1 MHVPSDA
8 STTVEATPPQAPPS
22 TPVLTPPSTDDVRRA
37 LRECAEDLTSVRD
50 RGVVLQG
57 ILRRARTLLDAD
69 MAYLSVNDLERG
81 ETCIEEAVGVQTNA
95 YRSIRMPLGT
105 GILGAVAAGNAPVQ
119 TSDYLTDPNMN
130 HLPEIDAI
138 VRGEGVRS
146 ILGAPIRVGG
156 RVVAALLVACRRPSE
171 FSERSVAAL
180 VDFAAQAG
188 VAYEHLRIRREV
200 TGLRT
205 TLSQTV
211 SSTERRQHELESL
224 LLLDDRLMAALRG
237 SSALVS
243 IIDVL
248 GEFLSAPVSIHD
260 PDGNLVV
267 GQAVAADRWLCTPK
281 LRTSVT
287 ISHREQGAVPVTAGD
302 VPLLVMAASAGEEHL
317 ATLVVK
323 DGSGRREIISRA
335 SVFVSTAYLFERTL
349 EASSNREQLELIELL
364 MNMRERTEPALQ
376 MRLQSY
382 GFNKGDALEVH
393 VCEGTASVQQS
404 STVTAIKTATASIPA
419 VVAVHAGHI
428 CVLCPATEPHTRGT
442 TIADTLKA
450 AGLTVLVGSAKA
462 SGVAAVRAAHDEA
475 RAVVSAMRAL
485 GRSHGSSDVIDLGL
499 AGAISGARD
508 QKWVARLIDR
518 FLGPLISYDQ
528 DRHTQLCETA
538 WHYFENGGHLA
549 RTAAALH
556 VHMST
561 VRQRID
567 RIDTILGESWR
578 RAPSSLDTHLALR
591 LSRLRAAEEGIDFRS
606 Y

>member
-8 STTVEATPPQAPPS
+8 STTVEVTPPQAPPS

-81 ETCIEEAVGVQTNA
+81 ETCIEEAVGVQT
-95 YRSIRMPLGT
+95 
-105 GILGAVAAGNAPVQ
+105 
-119 TSDYLTDPNMN
+119 SDYLTDPNMN
-130 HLPEIDAI
+130 HLPAIDAI

-188 VAYEHLRIRREV
+188 VAFEHLRIRREV

-211 SSTERRQHELESL
+211 SSTERRQHELQSL
-224 LLLDDRLMAALRG
+224 LLLDERLMAALRG
-237 SSALVS
+237 SSALVG

-260 PDGNLVV
+260 PDGNLIV
-267 GQAVAADRWLCTPK
+267 GQAVAADGLLCTPE

-287 ISHREQGAVPVTAGD
+287 ISHREQGAVPVTAGG

-349 EASSNREQLELIELL
+349 EASFNREQFELIELL

-404 STVTAIKTATASIPA
+404 STVTAIKTATA
-419 VVAVHAGHI
+419 
-428 CVLCPATEPHTRGT
+428 
-442 TIADTLKA
+442 LK
-450 AGLTVLVGSAKA
+450 
-462 SGVAAVRAAHDEA
+462 
-475 RAVVSAMRAL
+475 
-485 GRSHGSSDVIDLGL
+485 DL
-499 AGAISGARD
+499 
-508 QKWVARLIDR
+508 
-518 FLGPLISYDQ
+518 
-528 DRHTQLCETA
+528 
-538 WHYFENGGHLA
+538 
-549 RTAAALH
+549 
-556 VHMST
+556 
-561 VRQRID
+561 
-567 RIDTILGESWR
+567 
-578 RAPSSLDTHLALR
+578 
-591 LSRLRAAEEGIDFRS
+591 
-606 Y
+606 

>member
-1 MHVPSDA
+1 MHVPV
-8 STTVEATPPQAPPS
+8 STVPS
-22 TPVLTPPSTDDVRRA
+22 THDVRRA

-50 RGVVLQG
+50 RGVVLQA

-81 ETCIEEAVGVQTNA
+81 ETCIEEAVGVQTDA

-130 HLPEIDAI
+130 HLPGIDEI

-156 RVVAALLVACRRPSE
+156 RVVAALLVACRRRCT
-171 FSERSVAAL
+171 FSEQAVAAL
-180 VDFAAQAG
+180 VDIAAEAG
-188 VAYEHLRIRREV
+188 VAFEHLRIRREV
-200 TGLRT
+200 TGLRKA
-205 TLSQTV
+205 LSQTV

-224 LLLDDRLMAALRG
+224 LLLDDRLTAALRG
-237 SSALVS
+237 ATALVS
-243 IIDVL
+243 IVDVL
-248 GEFLSAPVSIHD
+248 GEFLGAPVSIHD

-267 GQAVAADRWLCTPK
+267 GQAITADGWLCTPEV
-281 LRTSVT
+281 RMSVT
-287 ISHREQGAVPVTAGD
+287 ISHREQGPVVVKSGGA
-302 VPLLVMAASAGEEHL
+302 PLLVMAVSTGEEHL
-317 ATLVVK
+317 ATMVTK
-323 DGSGRREIISRA
+323 DRRGRREIIARA
-335 SVFVSTAYLFERTL
+335 SVFVSTAFLFERTL
-349 EASSNREQLELIELL
+349 EASFNREQFELIELL
-364 MNMRERTEPALQ
+364 MNMRERTEAALQ
-376 MRLQSY
+376 LRLQSY
-382 GFNKGDALEVH
+382 GFSKGEALEVH

-404 STVTAIKTATASIPA
+404 STVAAIKTATTGIPA

-428 CVLCPATEPHTRGT
+428 CVLFPATESHERGT
-442 TIADTLKA
+442 AIADALKA
-450 AGLTVLVGSAKA
+450 AGQTVLVGSAKA
-462 SGVAAVRAAHDEA
+462 SCVAGVRAAHDEA

-485 GRSHGSSDVIDLGL
+485 GRTHGSSDVIDLGL

-508 QKWVARLIDR
+508 QKWVARVIDR

-591 LSRLRAAEEGIDFRS
+591 LCRLRAGDDAID
-606 Y
+606 

>member
-1 MHVPSDA
+1 MSDGD
-8 STTVEATPPQAPPS
+8 TGVFGGQMQV
-22 TPVLTPPSTDDVRRA
+22 PVLTPPSTDEVRRA

-57 ILRRARTLLDAD
+57 ILRRARTLLGAD

-81 ETCIEEAVGVQTNA
+81 ETCIEEGVGVQTDA

-130 HLPEIDAI
+130 HLPGIDAI

-156 RVVAALLVACRRPSE
+156 RVVAALLVACRRQSV
-171 FSERSVAAL
+171 FSEQSVAAL

-188 VAYEHLRIRREV
+188 VAFEHLRIRREV

-205 TLSQTV
+205 ALSQTV

-237 SSALVS
+237 SNALVS

-248 GEFLSAPVSIHD
+248 GEFLGEPVSIHD

-267 GQAVAADRWLCTPK
+267 GQAIAADGWLRTPEA
-281 LRTSVT
+281 RTSVT
-287 ISHREQGAVPVTAGD
+287 ISHREQGAVPVNAGG
-302 VPLLVMAASAGEEHL
+302 VSLLVMAVSAGEEHL
-317 ATLVVK
+317 ATLVAK

-335 SVFVSTAYLFERTL
+335 SVFVSTAHLFERTL
-349 EASSNREQLELIELL
+349 EASFNREQFELIELL
-364 MNMRERTEPALQ
+364 MNMRERNEPALQ
-376 MRLQSY
+376 LRLQSY

-404 STVTAIKTATASIPA
+404 ATVAAIKTATASTPA

-428 CVLCPATEPHTRGT
+428 CVLCPATEPLNRGA
-442 TIADTLKA
+442 TIADALKA

-475 RAVVSAMRAL
+475 RAVVSAMRTL
-485 GRSHGSSDVIDLGL
+485 GRSQGSADVIDLGL

-518 FLGPLISYDQ
+518 FLGRLISYDR

-556 VHMST
+556 VHVST

-591 LSRLRAAEEGIDFRS
+591 LSRLRAADEADDFRS
-606 Y
+606 YP